1 MKILLDTNFLLYC
14 AKYNL
19 FFQLEE
25 KYPNAKFIILNEV
38 IFELEKMGKKFK
50 AKTTDKIAATTAL
63 DYLKLKREKQNL
75 EIIHKKG
82 NDVDKIIFEEAK
94 KIKERDFFVATMDEA
109 LAEKLKKAKI
119 NLLRIRQKKKIVEE

>member
-1 MKILLDTNFLLYC
+1 MKILLDTNFLMYC
-14 AKYNL
+14 AKDNL

-25 KYPNAKFIILNEV
+25 TYPGAKFIILNEV
-38 IFELEKMGKKFK
+38 IFELEKIGNKFK
-50 AKTTDKIAATTAL
+50 AKTKDKIAASTAI
-63 DYLKLKREKQNL
+63 DYLKLQREKGNL

-94 KIKERDFFVATMDEA
+94 KIKEMGFFVATMDEA